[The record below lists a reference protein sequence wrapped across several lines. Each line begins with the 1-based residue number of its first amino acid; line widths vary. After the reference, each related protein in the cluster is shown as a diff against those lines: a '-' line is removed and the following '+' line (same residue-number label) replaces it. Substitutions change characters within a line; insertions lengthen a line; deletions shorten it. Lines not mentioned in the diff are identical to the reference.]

1 MNLWMFGL
9 ITLGSFFIVGSW
21 TTQIWKHRKPASI
34 FNAAL
39 MMAVALD
46 VHAIGMGMQGSAV
59 ISFILQDPGHGRL
72 RTPFF
77 YFGCILIIFAKSLF
91 VWIAS
96 LYEGKHYSQKLWWS
110 YITSL
115 VCWTIFCIVYLATN
129 EYFN

>member
-21 TTQIWKHRKPASI
+21 TNQIWKHRSPPSI

-46 VHAIGMGMQGSAV
+46 VHAIGMGVQGSAV
-59 ISFILQDPGHGRL
+59 ISFLLEEPGQERL
-72 RTPFF
+72 KTPFF

-96 LYEGKHYSQKLWWS
+96 LYEGKNYSQKLWWS
-110 YITSL
+110 YITSM
-115 VCWTIFCIVYLATN
+115 VCWSIFCIVYIATN